1 VDDSSASAPSDSIAN
16 SATRAAGGP
25 ALAAAVSE
33 GLEPRV
39 AVLEREYGHLRVL
52 VANQLAERAQL
63 VSEIARSLGHEV
75 VALEL
80 NVDHVAERTRTEHP
94 DVALVGLGESSQH
107 ALELIEQIVRSAAC
121 PVILLLDAKDPD
133 FVNEAA
139 KRGVFAYLVNGDPNE
154 LQAALD
160 IALRRFAE
168 YHNLEG
174 AFGRRATIER
184 AKGILMAIHG
194 IDEQQAFELL
204 RNHSQRDGHKLV
216 DVAEAVTQT
225 HRLTTPNPTDTPK
238 Q

>member
-1 VDDSSASAPSDSIAN
+1 MA
-16 SATRAAGGP
+16 
-25 ALAAAVSE
+25 
-33 GLEPRV
+33 
-39 AVLEREYGHLRVL
+39 EREYGHLRVL
-52 VANQLAERAQL
+52 VANQLARRAQA

-80 NVDHVAERTRTEHP
+80 NVAHVAERTRQEHP

-121 PVILLLDAKDPD
+121 PVILVLDARDQD

-139 KRGVFAYLVNGDPNE
+139 QRGVFAYIVEGDE
-154 LQAALD
+154 QQLQSALD
-160 IALRRFAE
+160 IVLRRFAE

-194 IDEQQAFELL
+194 IDEHQAFELL
-204 RNHSQRDGHKLV
+204 RNHSQRDGRKLV
-216 DVAEAVTQT
+216 DIAEAVTQT
-225 HRLTTPNPTDTPK
+225 HRLVTPK
-238 Q
+238 PQAAQETET

>member
-1 VDDSSASAPSDSIAN
+1 MA
-16 SATRAAGGP
+16 
-25 ALAAAVSE
+25 
-33 GLEPRV
+33 
-39 AVLEREYGHLRVL
+39 EREYGHLRIL
-52 VANQLAERAQL
+52 VANERAERAER
-63 VSEIARSLGHEV
+63 VSDIARSLGHEV

-80 NVDHVAERTRTEHP
+80 NVDQVAERTRTEQP
-94 DVALVGLGESSQH
+94 DVALVGLGDSSDH

-139 KRGVFAYLVNGDPNE
+139 QRGVFAYLVHGDAKE

-160 IALRRFAE
+160 IVLRRFAE

-184 AKGILMAIHG
+184 AKGILMAVHG

-216 DVAEAVTQT
+216 DIAFAVTET
-225 HRLTTPNPTDTPK
+225 HRLLNPRPADTPK
-238 Q
+238 H

>member
-1 VDDSSASAPSDSIAN
+1 MA
-16 SATRAAGGP
+16 
-25 ALAAAVSE
+25 
-33 GLEPRV
+33 
-39 AVLEREYGHLRVL
+39 EREYGHLRVL
-52 VANQLAERAQL
+52 VANQLARRAQA

-80 NVDHVAERTRTEHP
+80 NVAHVAERTRQEHP

-121 PVILLLDAKDPD
+121 PVILVLDARDQD

-139 KRGVFAYLVNGDPNE
+139 QRGVFAYIVEGDE
-154 LQAALD
+154 QQLQSALD
-160 IALRRFAE
+160 IVLRRFAE

-194 IDEQQAFELL
+194 IDEHQAFELL
-204 RNHSQRDGHKLV
+204 RNHSQRDGRKLV
-216 DVAEAVTQT
+216 DIAEAVTQT
-225 HRLTTPNPTDTPK
+225 HRLVTPK
-238 Q
+238 PQAAPETGT